1 LNKINVKNI
10 HPQLKI
16 SWKSIRLLVENILK
30 SEKVDSGVDV
40 ILVDDK
46 FMIPLNRKFTKRNK
60 TTDILSFGMK
70 EDQRSAVEY
79 PSLGDIY
86 VSLDQAKRQA
96 EEYKVKFEEEVRLL
110 VAHGLLHLLGYDH
123 KGKKEENSMRQKE
136 KMYLKTSS
144 PISSSPFHG
153 EGDSGGEVSV

>member
-1 LNKINVKNI
+1 MNKINVKNI
-10 HPQLKI
+10 HPQFKI
-16 SWKSIRLLVENILK
+16 SRKSIRLLVENILK

-60 TTDILSFGMK
+60 TTDVLSFGMK
-70 EDQRSAVEY
+70 VDKRLEVEY
-79 PSLGDIY
+79 SSLGDIY

-96 EEYKVKFEEEVRLL
+96 EEYQVKFEEEVRLL

-123 KGKKEENSMRQKE
+123 KGKKEENIMRQKE

-144 PISSSPFHG
+144 PISPSPFHG
-153 EGDSGGEVSV
+153 EVDSRSEVSV